1 MTRVVRLRK
10 PGGIDELE
18 VVDVELSQPG
28 MGEILI
34 RQTAIGVN
42 FLDIYH
48 RTGVYS
54 LPALP
59 AVLGVEGAGS
69 VTAVGPDVTTLKIG
83 DRIAY
88 AGAPVGGY
96 ASERLLPVG
105 RAIPLPAAI
114 SDETAATALLKGLT
128 AHMLLTRTYVVGR
141 GTTVLMHAAAGGLGS
156 LLTKWATRLGAEVIG
171 TVSSESKAA
180 IARASGADHVIVGR
194 DTDFA
199 RDVLRLTNGRGVD
212 VAYDGI
218 GGATLRKTFTCVR
231 RFGTIASIGQP
242 AGPIPPLDVNELG
255 PMRALT
261 LARPSVMAYSSEPE
275 SYQRG
280 AADLFAML
288 QTGVEPTIGRRYPLE
303 QAAQAHADLEAGR
316 TTGSMFLVP

>member
-88 AGAPVGGY
+88 AGAPVGG
-96 ASERLLPVG
+96 
-105 RAIPLPAAI
+105 AAI

>member
-88 AGAPVGGY
+88 AGEPVGGY
-96 ASERLLPVG
+96 AAERQLPVG

-114 SDETAATALLKGLT
+114 S
-128 AHMLLTRTYVVGR
+128 Y
-141 GTTVLMHAAAGGLGS
+141 
-156 LLTKWATRLGAEVIG
+156 
-171 TVSSESKAA
+171 
-180 IARASGADHVIVGR
+180 
-194 DTDFA
+194 
-199 RDVLRLTNGRGVD
+199 
-212 VAYDGI
+212 
-218 GGATLRKTFTCVR
+218 
-231 RFGTIASIGQP
+231 
-242 AGPIPPLDVNELG
+242 
-255 PMRALT
+255 
-261 LARPSVMAYSSEPE
+261 
-275 SYQRG
+275 
-280 AADLFAML
+280 
-288 QTGVEPTIGRRYPLE
+288 
-303 QAAQAHADLEAGR
+303 
-316 TTGSMFLVP
+316 